1 MPPAYKGRGGCA
13 YPNCSMYGRFT
24 YIYPQNYLNV
34 GKQAGHTLSV
44 WVCMYIAKKV
54 YNFQL
59 HCIKPSQIWLP
70 LPKNRTNPKRK
81 RSLSNHA
88 FSGAM
93 LVSGRVKLPFFA
105 LGKTFRP
112 DFRTSRSRLE
122 HQSQVPGRL

>member
-1 MPPAYKGRGGCA
+1 VEKPVPPAYKGRGGCA

-93 LVSGRVKLPFFA
+93 LVSGRVNIIKLLDTRCMFMYILVGGFNPSE
-105 LGKTFRP
+105 TY
-112 DFRTSRSRLE
+112 
-122 HQSQVPGRL
+122 